1 MILGRCL
8 VPCAFPRESS
18 CRTGKLRPEVLAPAH
33 PPRGGPKPGVPAA
46 GRREWHSGPSLL
58 CLVPSGCRSGF
69 FGPGCALRC
78 SCGGGADCDAVSGQC
93 HCVDGYVGPMCQQ
106 GESGS
111 GERGTTLLA
120 GPKVT
125 TPARRPC
132 YLQASDG
139 LSGNLPALG
148 PWGRTRP
155 WASRQCPAD
164 SRPRQR
170 LGWAQTAEGGDPTG
184 RAG

>member
-139 LSGNLPALG
+139 LSVNLPALG